1 MASSGVVT
9 PSLAGAR
16 SSRTAQLVWAVA
28 GALALVRCGGGA
40 PLLHSAH
47 VLPVN
52 TVSFGAG
59 LSGQFASD
67 DITLA
72 ISRGRSAATAP
83 LTDASSARSYS
94 DGVLTQALVGPGI
107 APYVSAR
114 VGLPEETEAGL
125 TYTGRGIRLDGR
137 YAYAFG
143 ESLALSLGLGATALL
158 LSPDSSAPGPGSG
171 ATPEAEFELNAKG
184 WGLDAPILFGYQ
196 GIGGLFE
203 LWAGARGGLDQ
214 IDGQLRSNASDAS
227 APRIDAA
234 GRRWWAGAITG
245 FSVGVPPLWLR
256 FEVATTFHKLSGE
269 LSGGGGAAPLGF
281 GQLDA
286 TGWTLSPSGA
296 IVGKF

>member
-1 MASSGVVT
+1 
-9 PSLAGAR
+9 
-16 SSRTAQLVWAVA
+16 
-28 GALALVRCGGGA
+28 
-40 PLLHSAH
+40 LHPAH

-67 DITLA
+67 GITNA
-72 ISRGRSAATAP
+72 ISRGRSAAGEP
-83 LTDASSARSYS
+83 LSNGSSARSYA
-94 DGVLTQALVGPGI
+94 DGVLTQALVAPGVG
-107 APYVSAR
+107 PYVAAR

-137 YAYAFG
+137 YAHALG

-158 LSPDSSAPGPGSG
+158 LSPDSSAPGPAAEAGSG
-171 ATPEAEFELNAKG
+171 AAPDAEFDLNAKG
-184 WGLDAPILFGYQ
+184 WGLDVPVLLGYE
-196 GIGGLFE
+196 GMGGLFD
-203 LWAGARGGLDQ
+203 LWAGARVGLEQ
-214 IDGQLRSNASDAS
+214 IDGELRSNASDAG

-234 GRRWWAGAITG
+234 GRRWWAGAVTG

-269 LSGGGGAAPLGF
+269 LSGGEGDTPLAF